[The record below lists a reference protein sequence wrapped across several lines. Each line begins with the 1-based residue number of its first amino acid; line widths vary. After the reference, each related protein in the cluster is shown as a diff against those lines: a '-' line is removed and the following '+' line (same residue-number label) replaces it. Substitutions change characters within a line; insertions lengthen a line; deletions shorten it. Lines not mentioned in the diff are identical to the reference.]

1 MSNRPYG
8 SKEYWDKRYSKCEA
22 QRATDDET
30 NEWLLSYADIRGILA
45 AAMPLGKDSRVL
57 DVGCGN
63 SKLLP
68 DLRDNGHSGELVGID
83 ISGISVART
92 VCGGKDIQ
100 VEEVDATTAY
110 TVFGADAFEVVLDK
124 STIDAMLCDD
134 TDGMTTVRSYAQ
146 QVSGLLCV
154 GGCFFVVSH
163 NHPEGRH
170 RSDDEEVEQE
180 QTDDA
185 LSEWLQVIIDGLNT
199 GPVPTIA
206 TTKNKR
212 RKLQGGD
219 DGVRNPQNQ
228 GKWSLDIH
236 VSMDDAPSIYVF
248 RKLRRSSRR
257 VGRVEAEMQIRV
269 HEH

>member
-1 MSNRPYG
+1 MSDRPYG
-8 SKEYWDKRYSKCEA
+8 SKEYWDKRYRECEA
-22 QRATDDET
+22 QRAADET
-30 NEWLLSYADIRGILA
+30 TEWLLSYADIQGILA
-45 AAMPLGKDSRVL
+45 AAMPLGRDSRVL

-68 DLRDNGHSGELVGID
+68 DLRDNGHRGDLVGID
-83 ISGISVART
+83 ISGISVARS
-92 VCGGKDIQ
+92 VCAGKDIQ

-134 TDGMTTVRSYAQ
+134 ADGMATVRAYAQ

-163 NHPEGRH
+163 NHPQGTDGG
-170 RSDDEEVEQE
+170 SDDDEAQE
-180 QTDDA
+180 QADDA
-185 LSEWLQVIIDGLNT
+185 MGEWLQVIIEGLNT
-199 GPVPTIA
+199 GPLPTVA

-212 RKLQGGD
+212 RKLREGGD
-219 DGVRNPQNQ
+219 ELHGPQNQ

-236 VSMDDAPSIYVF
+236 VSMEDAPSIYVF
-248 RKLRRSSRR
+248 KKLWRSSRR
-257 VGRVEAEMQIRV
+257 AGQAEAEMQIRV